1 MFSPFL
7 RWSKPKLKY
16 RITFPPPELTH
27 MSASNDCCPPGSH
40 QAPALQGDSEAKS
53 KGSLIT
59 LGESTP
65 CYYTAGGGGDES
77 SISSSKGIIAYTDV
91 WGFQSR
97 IHSLC
102 DYLADNGNFHVL
114 CVDCFR
120 GETKDDHP
128 DMLAWFQSVP
138 YNPVVAK
145 DTELCQEY
153 LRNKLNCDS
162 IGTIGF
168 CWGAWAIGKAFQD
181 GASVFYNAA
190 VAFHPSF
197 KVERFAF
204 GGDDIKLMQGISS
217 PLLLMPGSND
227 PDYTKPDSS
236 EFQVLLKHES
246 KSIEFPDVLHGW
258 MTRGDRTDPKIER
271 AITEALRQ
279 ALDFLIL
286 NLK

>member
-1 MFSPFL
+1 
-7 RWSKPKLKY
+7 
-16 RITFPPPELTH
+16 
-27 MSASNDCCPPGSH
+27 MSASSDCCPPGSH
-40 QAPALQGDSEAKS
+40 QAPILQGDSEAQS

-65 CYYTAGGGGDES
+65 CYYTPAGGGDKEFA
-77 SISSSKGIIAYTDV
+77 SSKGIIAYTDV

-102 DYLADNGNFHVL
+102 DYLAVNGNFHVI

-138 YNPVVAK
+138 YDPVVAK
-145 DTELCQEY
+145 DTEVCREY
-153 LRNKLNCDS
+153 LINKLNCDS
-162 IGTIGF
+162 IGAIGF
-168 CWGAWAIGKAFQD
+168 CWGAWAIGKVFQQD
-181 GASVFYNAA
+181 GASIYNAA

-197 KVERFAF
+197 KVERLAF

-227 PDYTKPDSS
+227 AEYTMPGSS
-236 EFQVLLKHES
+236 EFQVLLKNGS
-246 KSIEFPDVLHGW
+246 KSIEFPEVLHGW
-258 MTRGDRTDPKIER
+258 MTRGDRTDTKIDR

-279 ALDFLIL
+279 ALDFLTH